1 MELRDA
7 SGGDFRFRLDKFRS
21 FFFFNGVIRP
31 ICGFLLLFCYGASK
45 IDDWFCIYLF
55 YAPSFFYSR
64 LIFLR
69 TLDEARFFYGTLTF
83 IFYASSSESISNS
96 LMSNLRN
103 SDFPLFL
110 KIDPFLELPGSNMI
124 LGLCSFVSVFGICGL
139 QGLQVS
145 SN

>member
-1 MELRDA
+1 MELLEA
-7 SGGDFRFRLDKFRS
+7 SGGDFRFRLDEFRS
-21 FFFFNGVIRP
+21 FFFFNGVMRP
-31 ICGFLLLFCYGASK
+31 FCYFLLLFCYGASK

-64 LIFLR
+64 FIFLR
-69 TLDEARFFYGTLTF
+69 TLDETRFFDGTFTL

-103 SDFPLFL
+103 SDLPLFL
-110 KIDPFLELPGSNMI
+110 KIDPFLELPGKDI
-124 LGLCSFVSVFGICGL
+124 IFGLCSFISVFGICGL
-139 QGLQVS
+139 QGLHVS